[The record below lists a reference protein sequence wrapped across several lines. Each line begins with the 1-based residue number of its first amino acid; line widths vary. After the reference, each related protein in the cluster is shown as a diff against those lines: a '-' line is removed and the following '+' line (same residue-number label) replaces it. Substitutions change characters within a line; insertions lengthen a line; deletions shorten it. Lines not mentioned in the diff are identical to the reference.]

1 MRKISEKQIISALV
15 DIKCVGYFKS
25 PGLSK
30 KERGY
35 ILDTL
40 IDRGL
45 LDEHCVPTPES
56 QEIIQKNFH
65 LARL

>member
-1 MRKISEKQIISALV
+1 MSALV

-40 IDRGL
+40 IERGL
-45 LDEHCVPTPES
+45 LDEHCNPTSES
-56 QEIIQKNFH
+56 QKIVIENLS
-65 LARL
+65 LAHF